1 MNTAMSKTNF
11 IKSQI
16 NLYSWLLNT
25 IETPYQRHSASGYKR
40 YLREQGLFLG

>member
-11 IKSQI
+11 TKSQI

-25 IETPYQRHSASGYKR
+25 IETPYEGHSESCCER
-40 YLREQGLFLG
+40 DPREQSLLLR